1 MTNMI
6 PENVDVTEYIESGKF
21 LIDSCE
27 GRIEKLTKVNPIV
40 LNKNYEI
47 ELRNK
52 LQIWKKNYSKS
63 SKNEKLDSI
72 YKSTFYLYSYFII
85 DEPIDV
91 YKTKINIKGN
101 KDIELFIRLNQKGK
115 IDSDFSENNWVEN
128 NCEQKKQPLTAVSS
142 NGQAWDLLIKLL

>member
-63 SKNEKLDSI
+63 SKIEKLDSI

>member
-142 NGQAWDLLIKLL
+142 NGQAWDLFIKLL

>member
-128 NCEQKKQPLTAVSS
+128 NCE
-142 NGQAWDLLIKLL
+142 

>member
-1 MTNMI
+1 M
-6 PENVDVTEYIESGKF
+6 
-21 LIDSCE
+21 
-27 GRIEKLTKVNPIV
+27 
-40 LNKNYEI
+40 
-47 ELRNK
+47 
-52 LQIWKKNYSKS
+52 
-63 SKNEKLDSI
+63 DSI

-128 NCEQKKQPLTAVSS
+128 NCE
-142 NGQAWDLLIKLL
+142 